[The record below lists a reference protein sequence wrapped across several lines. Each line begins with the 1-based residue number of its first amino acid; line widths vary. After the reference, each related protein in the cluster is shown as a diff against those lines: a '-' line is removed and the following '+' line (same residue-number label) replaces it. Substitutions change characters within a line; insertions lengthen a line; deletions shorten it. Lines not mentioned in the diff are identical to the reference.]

1 MLPQTL
7 SEGASPLGRKW
18 ENIKRSK
25 GKLDAARG
33 ATFSRVTKDIMKAA
47 KEGGPDPEV
56 NIRLKTAILNARKVN
71 MPNENIQR
79 AIARGAGLE
88 GASRYE
94 EIIYE
99 GYGPGG
105 VAIMMNI
112 VTDNRNRTAADV
124 RHIFTKNGGS
134 LGETGCVG
142 WMFQKRGV
150 IEIDRTQT
158 DISEDDLMMI
168 VLDAGADDLVTHEDS
183 FEISTA
189 PEALDGVLRALEKAG
204 IPVEKGETA
213 MVPTNTVE
221 VGGENAEKLLKLL
234 DLLEEHDDIQ
244 NVYSNADIADE

>member
-1 MLPQTL
+1 M
-7 SEGASPLGRKW
+7 GRKW

-25 GKLDAARG
+25 GKLDQERG

-47 KEGGPDPEV
+47 KEGGPDPEA

-71 MPNENIQR
+71 MPNDNIQR

-88 GASRYE
+88 GGVRYD
-94 EIIYE
+94 EIVYE

-105 VAIMMNI
+105 VAVMMNI

-124 RHIFTKNGGS
+124 RHIFTKAGGS

-150 IEIDRTQT
+150 VEIDRTQT
-158 DISEDDLMMI
+158 SISEDDLMML
-168 VLDAGADDLVTHEDS
+168 VLDAGAEDLVTDEES

-189 PEALDGVLRALEKAG
+189 PEALDGVLRTLEAAG
-204 IPVEKGETA
+204 IPVTKGETA

-221 VGGENAEKLLKLL
+221 VSGDNAEKLIKML

-244 NVYSNADIADE
+244 NVYSNAELADE